1 MANSKQDISAFTRNN
16 LDHSSSPYLLQHAS
30 NPVWWQEWNEETVKY
45 AAEVNKSILVSV
57 GYSTCH
63 WCHVMAAEAFSD
75 EPTAQFL
82 NENFIC
88 IKVDRE
94 QRPEID
100 QYMMEFISR
109 QNGRGGW
116 PLNVFLTSSLRPV
129 YALTYAPAR
138 NSSGMSS
145 FISIARKVHD
155 HIKTHGD
162 SIPSFSPEASHPASI
177 AENSL
182 IRILSDYYDPD
193 NGGFGYGQKFPPH
206 STLLFLLYQLGI
218 EESPS
223 IKTICTKT
231 LDAMMLRGLNDH
243 LQGGVFRYCVDSEW
257 TIPHFEKMLYDQAMS
272 LWVYSLAFRVTGN
285 ELYRHMAEKI
295 VTCLDE
301 TYVSGELY
309 LSAHDA
315 DTDHKEGDTY
325 LWSLSELQS
334 ALTSEEFNRLL
345 AAYHVSAHGN
355 FEGRNHL
362 LKKRKD
368 LRLDDIEKKLLE
380 IRNRRKQPAK
390 DEKVLCGLNAL
401 VAASMVQAS
410 RYMGNT
416 FLFKKAE
423 SLVRNISGTF
433 WNGKRLGHSLYNG
446 VLQEQSFLFD
456 SATLLFTLTLLNEDS
471 DSWSSLM
478 DELAHFTESFRQGDR
493 WIESR
498 SSDFQPVYA
507 SSFDHPIPSSVSMTE
522 MALAR
527 YSLLKGKYPEKKDY
541 RQPFESDFSNLT
553 AMVHNGLFH
562 VITSNE
568 FIPWDNLPV
577 NSLQLRGEHE
587 QDCYM
592 NVCSPL
598 EVHDRK

>member
-1 MANSKQDISAFTRNN
+1 MENSTGNSPFMRNN
-16 LDHSSSPYLLQHAS
+16 LDRSSSPYLLQHTS
-30 NPVWWQEWNEETVKY
+30 NPVWWQEWNDETVKY
-45 AAEVNKSILVSV
+45 AAEVNKPVFVSV

-75 EPTAQFL
+75 EATAEYL

-88 IKVDRE
+88 IKIDRE

-100 QYMMEFISR
+100 QFMMEFISR

-116 PLNVFLTSSLRPV
+116 PLNVFLTSGLRPV
-129 YALTYAPAR
+129 YALTYAPAG
-138 NSSGMSS
+138 NSSGMPS
-145 FISIARKVHD
+145 FISIARKVKD
-155 HIKTHGD
+155 HIMAHGS
-162 SIPSFSPEASHPASI
+162 SIPAFSPEVRHSASI
-177 AENSL
+177 AESSL
-182 IRILSDYYDPD
+182 VRILSDYYDPD

-243 LQGGVFRYCVDSEW
+243 LQGGIFRYCVDSEW
-257 TIPHFEKMLYDQAMS
+257 TIPHFEKMLYDQAMA

-285 ELYRHMAEKI
+285 ESYKNMAEKI

-301 TYVSGELY
+301 TYVSGDLY
-309 LSAHDA
+309 LAAHDA

-334 ALTSEEFNRLL
+334 ALTPEEFNRFNT
-345 AAYHVSAHGN
+345 AYHISTHGN

-368 LRLDDIEKKLLE
+368 VNVEDIEKKLLE
-380 IRNRRKQPAK
+380 IRNRRAQPSR
-390 DEKVLCGLNAL
+390 DDKVLCGLNAL
-401 VAASMVQAS
+401 AAAAMIHAG
-410 RYMGNT
+410 R
-416 FLFKKAE
+416 FLGKRLLITKAE
-423 SLVRNISGTF
+423 RLVRKIIGTF
-433 WNGKRLGHSLYNG
+433 WNGKSLGHSLYNG
-446 VLQEQSFLFD
+446 KLQEQSFLFD
-456 SATLLFTLTLLNEDS
+456 SATLLFALTLLYEDN
-471 DSWSSLM
+471 DSWGGLM
-478 DELAHFTESFRQGDR
+478 DELAGFTSSFSQGNR

-498 SSDFQPVYA
+498 STDFQPVYA

-527 YSLLKGKYPEKKDY
+527 YSLLKGNYLEKKDY

-553 AMVHNGLFH
+553 AMVQNGLFH
-562 VITSNE
+562 VFTTHE

-598 EVHDRK
+598 EAHDRK